1 MARHLHLLGHTAHIF
16 YPRRTDKQ
24 LYKDLVHQVSK
35 LLPWSLKK

>member
-24 LYKDLVHQVSK
+24 LYKDLVHQVGAE
-35 LLPWSLKK
+35 LPWRDH